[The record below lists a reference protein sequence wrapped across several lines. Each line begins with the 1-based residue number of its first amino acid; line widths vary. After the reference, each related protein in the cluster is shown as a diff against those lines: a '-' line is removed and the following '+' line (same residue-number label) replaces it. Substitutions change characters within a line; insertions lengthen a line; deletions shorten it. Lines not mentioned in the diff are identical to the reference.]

1 MRLLIDLPI
10 LISSPMQNQRNDRDQ
25 QIATSSPFHPWQRFF
40 SIAHQLR
47 YGLIFLVL
55 LSLLPTGGLLIYL
68 SFQAQIQQSRSL
80 QQERSQ
86 TAGGQIDNYLD
97 DLKRKLSYLAR
108 VKGLTNFQ
116 PQAQQNLL
124 EGLTRH
130 NDAYEAVA
138 ILNRKGQVVAS
149 VSPYEPLKLENPAN
163 SPLFIRAFKQQE
175 DYVSPVEI
183 NPQTQQPTTIMAV
196 PIRNQRDEVD
206 GVLLAQV
213 NLNFLWFVVSQTQVG
228 KTGYIYLVDERNFL
242 IAQKGSKP
250 ETFQIQDISKRPFF
264 QFLKASGNTK
274 RLNVYQGLKQV
285 EVLGASALVRSVN
298 WNVVV
303 ELPTAEA
310 YAPVYQMLSIM
321 GGSLA
326 VVTLVA
332 FGTGFLFIR
341 QIVVPLQGLTTAATE
356 LSAGQLDTR
365 VNIHSQNELGTLAI
379 AFNNM
384 ATQLEE
390 LITAVEVER
399 NFVSAILEIAGAL
412 VVVLDPQGKIVRFN
426 RACEQMTDYS
436 FSEVKGRYFWDL
448 FPNSDLAEQA
458 KTTFESLK
466 SGNFP
471 QQYEGSWMSKNQQLR
486 LIAWSDTALVDN
498 QGEIEYII
506 KTGIDITQRKQAEE
520 ELKASEQR
528 LSFIFRK
535 TSLAV
540 VEWDLNFKVTTW
552 NPAAEQIFG
561 YTATEAIGHHPAEL
575 IVPASARKVVDQIMN
590 ELLTQSQGIYS
601 VNENFTKNGKII
613 ICEWFNTPLVG
624 EAGKIV
630 GVASLALDITERK
643 QAEAALRQA
652 KEEAEVALKTLQ
664 QTQAQLIQAEKMSG
678 LGQLVAGVAHEINN
692 PVNFIYGNLSHTAD
706 YTQNLLKLIQLYQQT
721 YPTNT
726 QIQEKIEEFELDFIS
741 EDLPKIL
748 TSMKVGADRI
758 RQIVLSLRNFSRL
771 DEAEMK
777 PVDIHEGIDSTLMI
791 LQNRLKAN
799 PDHPAIEIVK
809 EYGDLPLVECYAGQ
823 LNQVFM
829 NILAN
834 AIDALENYDNQRS
847 PKDIQKNPS
856 RITIRTKLVTNE
868 TGPGYSKNVVIQFQD
883 NGSGMTET
891 VRQQVFN
898 PFFTTKPT
906 GKGTGLGLSISYQ
919 IVVDKHGGLLQC
931 FSQPHQGTEFR
942 IEIPVLQSGAV
953 ALVGK

>member
-1 MRLLIDLPI
+1 
-10 LISSPMQNQRNDRDQ
+10 MQNQRNDRALP
-25 QIATSSPFHPWQRFF
+25 IAKSSPSHPWPRFL

-80 QQERSQ
+80 QQARSQ
-86 TAGGQIDNYLD
+86 TAAGQIDNYLD

-116 PQAQQNLL
+116 PQAQQSLL

-149 VSPYEPLKLENPAN
+149 VSPYEPLNLENPAN

-183 NPQTQQPTTIMAV
+183 NPQTHEPKTILAV
-196 PIRNQRDEVD
+196 PIRNERDEVD
-206 GVLLAQV
+206 GVLLAEI
-213 NLNFLWFVVSQTQVG
+213 NLNFLWFIVSQTEVG
-228 KTGYIYLVDERNFL
+228 KTGYVYVVDERNFL

-250 ETFQIQDISKRPFF
+250 ETFQLEDISKRPFF
-264 QFLKASGNTK
+264 QFLKASQDTK

-310 YAPVYQMLSIM
+310 YAPVYQMLSVM

-326 VVTLVA
+326 LVTIVA
-332 FGTGFLFIR
+332 VGIGFVFIR
-341 QIVVPLQGLTTAATE
+341 QIVVPLQRLTTAATE
-356 LSAGQLDTR
+356 LSAGQLETR
-365 VNIHSQNELGTLAI
+365 LNIDSQNELGTLAI

-390 LITAVEVER
+390 LIKAVEVER

-412 VVVLDPQGKIVRFN
+412 VVVLDPQGQIVRFN
-426 RACEQMTDYS
+426 RACEQMTHYS
-436 FSEVKGRYFWDL
+436 FSEVKGRYIWDL
-448 FPNSDLAEQA
+448 FPNSDLARQA
-458 KTTFESLK
+458 KTTFESLQ

-471 QQYEGSWMSKNQQLR
+471 QQYEGSWMTKDQQLR
-486 LIAWSDTALVDN
+486 LIAWSDTALLDDR
-498 QGEIEYII
+498 GEIEYII
-506 KTGIDITQRKQAEE
+506 KTGIDITQRKQVEE
-520 ELKASEQR
+520 ELKASQQR
-528 LSFIFRK
+528 LSFLFRQ

-540 VEWDLNFKVTTW
+540 LEWDLNFKVTAW
-552 NPAAEQIFG
+552 NPAAEKIFG
-561 YTATEAIGHHPAEL
+561 YTAKEAIGHHAAEL
-575 IVPASARKVVDQIMN
+575 IVPASARKVVDQVLN
-590 ELLTQSQGIYS
+590 ELLSETRGRYN
-601 VNENFTKNGKII
+601 VNENITKDGKTI

-630 GVASLALDITERK
+630 GVGSFTLDITERK

-721 YPTNT
+721 YPTNA
-726 QIQEKIEEFELDFIS
+726 QIQEKIEEFELDYIS
-741 EDLPKIL
+741 EDLPKML

-799 PDHPAIEIVK
+799 PAHPAIEIVK
-809 EYGDLPLVECYAGQ
+809 EYGDLPRVECYAGQ

-847 PKDIQKNPS
+847 RKDIQTNPS

-868 TGPGYSKNVVIQFQD
+868 THSGYSKNVVIQVQD
-883 NGSGMTET
+883 NGPGMPET

-919 IVVDKHGGLLQC
+919 IVVDKHGGFIQC
-931 FSQPHQGTEFR
+931 FSQPHQGAEFR

-953 ALVGK
+953 AIVGK

>member
-1 MRLLIDLPI
+1 
-10 LISSPMQNQRNDRDQ
+10 MQNQRNERNERVLP
-25 QIATSSPFHPWQRFF
+25 IARSSRSHSWQRFF
-40 SIAHQLR
+40 SIANQLR

-68 SFQAQIQQSRSL
+68 SFQAQLQQSRSL

-86 TAGGQIDNYLD
+86 TAAGQIDNYLD

-116 PQAQQNLL
+116 PQAQQSLL

-138 ILNRKGQVVAS
+138 ILNRKGKVVAS
-149 VSPYEPLKLENPAN
+149 VSPYEPLNLENSAN

-183 NPQTQQPTTIMAV
+183 NPKTHQPTTILAV
-196 PIRNQRDEVD
+196 PIRNERDEVD

-213 NLNFLWFVVSQTQVG
+213 NLNFLWFVVSQTEVG
-228 KTGYIYLVDERNFL
+228 KTGYVYVVDERNFL

-250 ETFQIQDISKRPFF
+250 ETFQLQDISKRPFF
-264 QFLKASGNTK
+264 QFLKASEDTQ

-303 ELPTAEA
+303 ELPKAEA
-310 YAPVYQMLSIM
+310 YAPVYQMLSVM

-326 VVTLVA
+326 VVTIVA
-332 FGTGFLFIR
+332 VGIGFLFIR
-341 QIVVPLQGLTTAATE
+341 QIVVPLQHLTRAATE
-356 LSAGQLDTR
+356 LSAGQLETR
-365 VNIHSQNELGTLAI
+365 VNIDGQNELGTLAI

-390 LITAVEVER
+390 LITVVEVER

-412 VVVLDPQGKIVRFN
+412 VVVLDPQGQIVRFN

-448 FPNSDLAEQA
+448 FPNSDLAGLA
-458 KTTFESLK
+458 KTVFESLQ

-471 QQYEGSWMSKNQQLR
+471 QQYEGSWVSKDQQLR

-506 KTGIDITQRKQAEE
+506 KTGIDITERKQVEE

-540 VEWDLNFKVTTW
+540 VEWDLNFKVSTW
-552 NPAAEQIFG
+552 NPAAEKIFG

-575 IVPASARKVVDQIMN
+575 IVPASARKMVDQVMN
-590 ELLTQSQGIYS
+590 ELLIQSEGIYS
-601 VNENFTKNGKII
+601 INENITRNGKTI

-624 EAGKIV
+624 DAGNIV

-706 YTQNLLKLIQLYQQT
+706 YTQKLLNLIQLYQQT
-721 YPTNT
+721 YPITNA
-726 QIQEKIEEFELDFIS
+726 QIQEKIEEIELDFIS

-748 TSMKVGADRI
+748 SSMKVGADRI

-771 DEAEMK
+771 DEAEKK

-799 PDHPAIEIVK
+799 PAHPAIEIVK
-809 EYGDLPLVECYAGQ
+809 EYGDLPRVECYAGQ

-847 PKDIQKNPS
+847 AKDIPKNPS
-856 RITIRTKLVTNE
+856 RITIRTKLVTKE
-868 TGPGYSKNVVIQFQD
+868 TGPGHSKNVVIQIQD
-883 NGSGMTET
+883 NGPGITET
-891 VRQQVFN
+891 VIKQVFN
-898 PFFTTKPT
+898 PFFSTKPT

-919 IVVDKHGGLLQC
+919 IVVDKHGGSIQC
-931 FSQPHQGTEFR
+931 FSQPYEGTEFR
-942 IEIPVLQSGAV
+942 IEIPVLQSNAV

>member
-1 MRLLIDLPI
+1 
-10 LISSPMQNQRNDRDQ
+10 MQNQRNDRALP
-25 QIATSSPFHPWQRFF
+25 IAKSSPSHPWPRFL

-80 QQERSQ
+80 QEERSQ

-108 VKGLTNFQ
+108 VKGLTKFQ
-116 PQAQQNLL
+116 PQAQQSLL
-124 EGLTRH
+124 EGMIRH

-175 DYVSPVEI
+175 DYVSPVGI
-183 NPQTQQPTTIMAV
+183 NPQTNQPTTTLAV
-196 PIRNQRDEVD
+196 PIRNERDEVD

-213 NLNFLWFVVSQTQVG
+213 NLNFLWFIVSQTDVG
-228 KTGYIYLVDERNFL
+228 KTGYVYVVDERNFL
-242 IAQKGSKP
+242 IAQKGCKP
-250 ETFQIQDISKRPFF
+250 EKFQLQDISKRPFF

-274 RLNVYQGLKQV
+274 RLNVYPGLKQV

-310 YAPVYQMLSIM
+310 YAPVYQMLSVM

-326 VVTLVA
+326 VVTIVA
-332 FGTGFLFIR
+332 FGIGFLFIR

-412 VVVLDPQGKIVRFN
+412 VVVLDPQGQIVRFN

-448 FPNSDLAEQA
+448 FPNSDLAGLA

-466 SGNFP
+466 AGNFP
-471 QQYEGSWMSKNQQLR
+471 QQYEGSWRTKDRQLR
-486 LIAWSDTALVDN
+486 RIAWSATALLDDR
-498 QGEIEYII
+498 GEIEYII

-528 LSFIFRK
+528 LSFLFRQ

-540 VEWDLNFKVTTW
+540 LEWDLNFKVTAW
-552 NPAAEQIFG
+552 NPAAEKIFG
-561 YTATEAIGHHPAEL
+561 YTAKEAIGYHAAEL
-575 IVPASARKVVDQIMN
+575 IVPASARKVVDQVLN
-590 ELLTQSQGIYS
+590 ELLSDTRGRYS
-601 VNENFTKNGKII
+601 VNENITKDGKII

-624 EAGKIV
+624 DTGKIV
-630 GVASLALDITERK
+630 GVASLTLDISERK

-692 PVNFIYGNLSHTAD
+692 PVNFIYGNLSHTTD
-706 YTQNLLKLIQLYQQT
+706 YTQNLLKLIQLYQKT

-726 QIQEKIEEFELDFIS
+726 EIQEKIEEFELDFIS

-771 DEAEMK
+771 DEAEKK

-799 PDHPAIEIVK
+799 PERPAIEIVK
-809 EYGDLPLVECYAGQ
+809 EYGDLPRVECYAGQ

-868 TGPGYSKNVVIQFQD
+868 TGSGYSKNVVIQVQD

-891 VRQQVFN
+891 VIQQVFN

-919 IVVDKHGGLLQC
+919 IVVDKHGGFLQC

>member
-1 MRLLIDLPI
+1 MK
-10 LISSPMQNQRNDRDQ
+10 NQRNDRALP
-25 QIATSSPFHPWQRFF
+25 IAKSSPSHLWQPFF
-40 SIAHQLR
+40 SLANQLR

-80 QQERSQ
+80 QEERSQ
-86 TAGGQIDNYLD
+86 TAAGQIDNYLD

-116 PQAQQNLL
+116 PQAQQSLL
-124 EGLTRH
+124 EGLSRH

-183 NPQTQQPTTIMAV
+183 NRQTHEPKTILAV
-196 PIRNQRDEVD
+196 PIRNERDEVD

-213 NLNFLWFVVSQTQVG
+213 NLNFLWFIVSQTEVG
-228 KTGYIYLVDERNFL
+228 KTGYVYVVDERNFL
-242 IAQKGSKP
+242 IAQKARKP
-250 ETFQIQDISKRPFF
+250 ETFQLEDLSKRPFF
-264 QFLKASGNTK
+264 QFLKASQDTK
-274 RLNVYQGLKQV
+274 RLNVYQGLNQV

-298 WNVVV
+298 WKVVV

-310 YAPVYQMLSIM
+310 YAPVYQMLSVM
-321 GGSLA
+321 GGSWA
-326 VVTLVA
+326 VVTIVA
-332 FGTGFLFIR
+332 VGIGFLFIR
-341 QIVVPLQGLTTAATE
+341 QIVVPLERLTTAATE
-356 LSAGQLDTR
+356 LSAGQLETR
-365 VNIHSQNELGTLAI
+365 VNIDSQNELGTLAI

-384 ATQLEE
+384 AAQLEE
-390 LITAVEVER
+390 LIKAVEVER

-412 VVVLDPQGKIVRFN
+412 VVVLDPQGRIVRFN
-426 RACEQMTDYS
+426 RACEQMTYYS
-436 FSEVKGRYFWDL
+436 FSEVKGRYIWDL
-448 FPNSDLAEQA
+448 FPNSDLVGQA
-458 KTTFESLK
+458 KTAFESLQ

-471 QQYEGSWMSKNQQLR
+471 QQYEGSWVSKDQKLR
-486 LIAWSDTALVDN
+486 LIAWSDTALVDDR
-498 QGEIEYII
+498 GEIEYII

-528 LSFIFRK
+528 LSFLFRQ
-535 TSLAV
+535 SALAV
-540 VEWDLNFKVTTW
+540 VEWDLNFKVTAW

-561 YTATEAIGHHPAEL
+561 YTATEAIGHHAAEL
-575 IVPASARKVVDQIMN
+575 IVPASARKIVDQVMN
-590 ELLTQSQGIYS
+590 ELLSQVGGINS
-601 VNENFTKNGKII
+601 VNENITRDGKTI

-624 EAGKIV
+624 EGGKIV
-630 GVASLALDITERK
+630 GVASLTLDITERT

-664 QTQAQLIQAEKMSG
+664 QTQAQLLQAEKMSG

-721 YPTNT
+721 YPTNA
-726 QIQEKIEEFELDFIS
+726 QIEEKIEEFDLDYIS
-741 EDLPKIL
+741 EDLPKML

-799 PDHPAIEIVK
+799 PAHPAIEIVK

-834 AIDALENYDNQRS
+834 AIDALENYDNQ
-847 PKDIQKNPS
+847 PYTKDIPKNPN

-868 TGPGYSKNVVIQFQD
+868 TQPGYSKNVVIQVQD
-883 NGSGMTET
+883 NGPGMTET
-891 VRQQVFN
+891 VIQQVFN

-919 IVVDKHGGLLQC
+919 IVVDKHGGFIQC

-942 IEIPVLQSGAV
+942 IEIPVLQSGAL

>member
-1 MRLLIDLPI
+1 
-10 LISSPMQNQRNDRDQ
+10 MQNQRNDRALP
-25 QIATSSPFHPWQRFF
+25 IARSSRSHPWQRFF
-40 SIAHQLR
+40 SIANQLR

-55 LSLLPTGGLLIYL
+55 LSLLPTGGWLIYL

-86 TAGGQIDNYLD
+86 TAAGQIDNYLD

-116 PQAQQNLL
+116 PQAQQSLL

-130 NDAYEAVA
+130 NNAYEAVA
-138 ILNRKGQVVAS
+138 ILNGKGQVVAS

-183 NPQTQQPTTIMAV
+183 NPQTHQPTTILAV
-196 PIRNQRDEVD
+196 PIRNERDEVD
-206 GVLLAQV
+206 GVLLAEI
-213 NLNFLWFVVSQTQVG
+213 NLHFLWFVVSQTEVG
-228 KTGYIYLVDERNFL
+228 KTGYVYVVDERNFL

-250 ETFQIQDISKRPFF
+250 ETFKLQNIAQRPFF
-264 QFLKASGNTK
+264 QFLKASEDTK

-310 YAPVYQMLSIM
+310 YAPVYQMLSVM

-332 FGTGFLFIR
+332 VGIGYLFIR
-341 QIVVPLQGLTTAATE
+341 QIVVPLQRLTTAATK
-356 LSAGQLDTR
+356 LSAGQLETR
-365 VNIHSQNELGTLAI
+365 VNIDSQNELGKLAI

-412 VVVLDPQGKIVRFN
+412 VVVLDPKGQIVRFN

-448 FPNSDLAEQA
+448 FPNSDLAGLA

-466 SGNFP
+466 AGNFP
-471 QQYEGSWMSKNQQLR
+471 QQYEGSWISKDQQLR

-506 KTGIDITQRKQAEE
+506 KTGIDITQRKQVEE

-540 VEWDLNFKVTTW
+540 VEWDLNFKVTAW

-561 YTATEAIGHHPAEL
+561 YTATEAIGHHAAEL
-575 IVPASARKVVDQIMN
+575 IVPASARKVVDRVMN
-590 ELLTQSQGIYS
+590 ELLIETGGRYS
-601 VNENFTKNGKII
+601 LNENIKKDGKTI

-624 EAGKIV
+624 NAENIV

-706 YTQNLLKLIQLYQQT
+706 YTQNLLKLIQVYQQT
-721 YPTNT
+721 YPITT
-726 QIQEKIEEFELDFIS
+726 HIQEKIEEFELDFIS

-771 DEAEMK
+771 DEAEKK

-791 LQNRLKAN
+791 LQNRLKAK
-799 PDHPAIEIVK
+799 PDRPTIEIVK
-809 EYGDLPLVECYAGQ
+809 DYGDLPLVECYAGQ

-834 AIDALENYDNQRS
+834 AIDALENYNNQRS
-847 PKDIQKNPS
+847 AKDIQKNPS
-856 RITIRTKLVTNE
+856 RITIRTKLVRKE
-868 TGPGYSKNVVIQFQD
+868 TGPGHSQNVVIQIQD
-883 NGSGMTET
+883 NGPGITET
-891 VRQQVFN
+891 VIKQVFN
-898 PFFTTKPT
+898 PFFSTKPT

-919 IVVDKHGGLLQC
+919 IVVDKHGGSIQC
-931 FSQPHQGTEFR
+931 FSQPYEGAEFR
-942 IEIPVLQSGAV
+942 IEIPVLQNGSV

>member
-1 MRLLIDLPI
+1 
-10 LISSPMQNQRNDRDQ
+10 MQNQRNDRALP
-25 QIATSSPFHPWQRFF
+25 IARSSRSHPWQRFL
-40 SIAHQLR
+40 SIANQLR

-80 QQERSQ
+80 QEERSQ
-86 TAGGQIDNYLD
+86 TARGQIDNYLD
-97 DLKRKLSYLAR
+97 GLKQRLSYLAR

-116 PQAQQNLL
+116 PQAQQSLL

-138 ILNRKGQVVAS
+138 ILNRKGKVVAS

-163 SPLFIRAFKQQE
+163 SPLFIRAFKQHE
-175 DYVSPVEI
+175 DYVNPVEI
-183 NPQTQQPTTIMAV
+183 NPQTNQLTTILAV
-196 PIRNQRDEVD
+196 PIRNERDEVD

-213 NLNFLWFVVSQTQVG
+213 NLNFLWFVVSQTEVG
-228 KTGYIYLVDERNFL
+228 KTGYVYVVDERNFL
-242 IAQKGSKP
+242 IAQKARKP
-250 ETFQIQDISKRPFF
+250 ETFQLEDISKRPFF
-264 QFLKASGNTK
+264 QFLKASEDTK

-285 EVLGASALVRSVN
+285 KVLGASALVRSVK

-310 YAPVYQMLSIM
+310 YAPVYQMLSVM
-321 GGSLA
+321 GGSLMLVTIVA
-326 VVTLVA
+326 V
-332 FGTGFLFIR
+332 GIGYLFIRR
-341 QIVVPLQGLTTAATE
+341 QIVVPLQHLTTAATE
-356 LSAGQLDTR
+356 LSAGQLEAR
-365 VNIHSQNELGTLAI
+365 VNIDSQNELGTLAI
-379 AFNNM
+379 TFNNM

-390 LITAVEVER
+390 LIKAVEVER

-412 VVVLDPQGKIVRFN
+412 VVVLDPQGRIVRFN
-426 RACEQMTDYS
+426 RACEQTTHYS
-436 FSEVKGRYFWDL
+436 FSEVKGRYIWDL
-448 FPNSDLAEQA
+448 FPNSDLAGEA
-458 KTTFESLK
+458 KTTFESLQ

-471 QQYEGSWMSKNQQLR
+471 QQYEGSWVSKDQQLR
-486 LIAWSDTALVDN
+486 LIAWSDTALLDN

-528 LSFIFRK
+528 LSFLFRQ
-535 TSLAV
+535 SALAV
-540 VEWDLNFKVTTW
+540 LEWDLNFKVTAW
-552 NPAAEQIFG
+552 NPAAEKIYG
-561 YTATEAIGHHPAEL
+561 YTATEAIGHHAAEL
-575 IVPASARKVVDQIMN
+575 IVPASARKVVDRVMN
-590 ELLTQSQGIYS
+590 ELLSQVGGIYS
-601 VNENFTKNGKII
+601 VNENITKDGKTI

-630 GVASLALDITERK
+630 GVASLTLDITERT

-664 QTQAQLIQAEKMSG
+664 QTQAQLLQAEKMSG

-692 PVNFIYGNLSHTAD
+692 PVSFIYGNLSHTAD

-721 YPTNT
+721 YPTNA
-726 QIQEKIEEFELDFIS
+726 QIQEKIEEFDLDYIS

-809 EYGDLPLVECYAGQ
+809 EYGDLPRVECYAGL

-847 PKDIQKNPS
+847 RKDIQTNPS

-868 TGPGYSKNVVIQFQD
+868 TGPGCSKNVVIQIQD
-883 NGSGMTET
+883 NGPGMTET

-931 FSQPHQGTEFR
+931 FSQPNQGAEFR

-953 ALVGK
+953 AIVGK

>member
-1 MRLLIDLPI
+1 MK
-10 LISSPMQNQRNDRDQ
+10 NQRNERVLA
-25 QIATSSPFHPWQRFF
+25 IATSSPFHPRQRFF
-40 SIAHQLR
+40 SIANQLR

-68 SFQAQIQQSRSL
+68 SFQVQLQQSRSL

-86 TAGGQIDNYLD
+86 AAAGQIDNYLD

-116 PQAQQNLL
+116 PQAQQSLL

-183 NPQTQQPTTIMAV
+183 NPQTHEPKTLLAV
-196 PIRNQRDEVD
+196 PIRNERDEVD

-213 NLNFLWFVVSQTQVG
+213 KLNFLWFVVSQTEVG
-228 KTGYIYLVDERNFL
+228 KTGYVYVVDERNFL

-250 ETFQIQDISKRPFF
+250 ENFQLQDISKRPFF
-264 QFLKASGNTK
+264 QFLKASEDTK
-274 RLNVYQGLKQV
+274 RLNVYPGLKQV

-310 YAPVYQMLSIM
+310 YAPVYQMLSVM

-326 VVTLVA
+326 VVTMVA
-332 FGTGFLFIR
+332 VGIGFLFIR
-341 QIVVPLQGLTTAATE
+341 QIVVPLQHLTTAATE
-356 LSAGQLDTR
+356 LSAGKLEAR
-365 VNIHSQNELGTLAI
+365 VNIQNQNELGTLAS

-390 LITAVEVER
+390 LIKAVEVER

-426 RACEQMTDYS
+426 RACEQTTHYS
-436 FSEVKGRYFWDL
+436 FSEVKGRYIWDL
-448 FPNSDLAEQA
+448 FPNSDLAGQA
-458 KTTFESLK
+458 KFGFESLQ

-471 QQYEGSWMSKNQQLR
+471 QQSEGTWVNKDEQLR

-506 KTGIDITQRKQAEE
+506 KTGIDITERKQAEE

-528 LSFIFRK
+528 LSFLFRQ
-535 TSLAV
+535 TALAV
-540 VEWDLNFKVTTW
+540 VEWDLNLKITAW

-561 YTATEAIGHHPAEL
+561 YTALEAIGKDSAEL
-575 IVPASARKVVDQIMN
+575 IVPASARKVVDEIMN
-590 ELLTQSQGIYS
+590 ELLIQSQGIYS
-601 VNENFTKNGKII
+601 VNENITKNGKTI

-624 EAGKIV
+624 EAGNII
-630 GVASLALDITERK
+630 GVASLAVDITERK
-643 QAEAALRQA
+643 QAEVALRQA
-652 KEEAEVALKTLQ
+652 KEDAEVALKTLQ

-692 PVNFIYGNLSHTAD
+692 PVNFIYGNLIHTAE
-706 YTQNLLKLIQLYQQT
+706 YTQSLLELIQLYQQI
-721 YPTNT
+721 YPVIPA
-726 QIQEKIEEFELDFIS
+726 QIQEKIAEVELDFIS
-741 EDLPKIL
+741 EDLPKML
-748 TSMKVGADRI
+748 SSMKVGADRI

-799 PDHPAIEIVK
+799 PNHPTIEIVK

-834 AIDALENYDNQRS
+834 AIDALENYANQRS
-847 PKDIQKNPS
+847 AKDIKENPS
-856 RITIRTKLVTNE
+856 RITIRTQLVKNE
-868 TGPGYSKNVVIQFQD
+868 TQTPHSKNVVIQIQD
-883 NGSGMTET
+883 NGPGMTET
-891 VRQQVFN
+891 VRQQLFN
-898 PFFTTKPT
+898 PFFTTKPI

-919 IVVDKHGGLLQC
+919 IVVDKHGGSIQC
-931 FSQPHQGTEFR
+931 FSQPGQGAEFR
-942 IEIPVLQSGAV
+942 IEIPVLQSDTI

>member
-1 MRLLIDLPI
+1 MK
-10 LISSPMQNQRNDRDQ
+10 NQRQDRTQ
-25 QIATSSPFHPWQRFF
+25 QIATSSRSHPWQRFF
-40 SIAHQLR
+40 SIANQLR
-47 YGLIFLVL
+47 YNLIFLVL
-55 LSLLPTGGLLIYL
+55 LSILPTGGLLIYL

-86 TAGGQIDNYLD
+86 IAAGQIDNYLD
-97 DLKRKLSYLAR
+97 DLTQKLSYLAR

-116 PQAQQNLL
+116 HQVQQSLL

-138 ILNRKGQVVAS
+138 ILNQKGQVVTS

-175 DYVSPVEI
+175 DYVSYVEI
-183 NPQTQQPTTIMAV
+183 DPKTHQPTTILAV
-196 PIRNQRDEVD
+196 PIRNERDEVD
-206 GVLLAQV
+206 GVLLAKI
-213 NLNFLWFVVSQTQVG
+213 NLNFLWFVVSQTEVG
-228 KTGYIYLVDERNFL
+228 KTGYVYVVDERNFM

-250 ETFQIQDISKRPFF
+250 ETFQLQDISQRPFF
-264 QFLKASGNTK
+264 QFLKASEDTK

-285 EVLGASALVRSVN
+285 KVLGASTLIPSVN

-326 VVTLVA
+326 VVTILAV
-332 FGTGFLFIR
+332 GIGFLFIR
-341 QIVVPLQGLTTAATE
+341 QIVVPLQRLTTAATQ
-356 LSAGQLDTR
+356 LSAGQLETR
-365 VNIHSQNELGTLAI
+365 VNIDSQNELGTLAI

-412 VVVLDPQGKIVRFN
+412 VVVLDPQGQIVRFN
-426 RACEQMTDYS
+426 RACEQMTHYS
-436 FSEVKGRYFWDL
+436 FSEVKGRYIWEL
-448 FPNSDLAEQA
+448 FPNSDLAGLA
-458 KTTFESLK
+458 KTTFESLQ

-471 QQYEGSWMSKNQQLR
+471 QQYEGSWVSKDQQLTV
-486 LIAWSDTALVDN
+486 IAWSDTALVDN
-498 QGEIEYII
+498 RGEIGYII

-528 LSFIFRK
+528 LSCLFRQ
-535 TSLAV
+535 SALAI
-540 VEWDLNFKVTTW
+540 VEWDLNFKVRAW

-561 YTATEAIGHHPAEL
+561 YTAQEAIGHHVTEL
-575 IVPASARKVVDQIMN
+575 IVPASAREIVDQVMN
-590 ELLTQSQGIYS
+590 ELLIETGGIYS
-601 VNENFTKNGKII
+601 VNENITKNGKTI

-624 EAGKIV
+624 EGGKIV

-692 PVNFIYGNLSHTAD
+692 PVNFIYGNLSHTSD
-706 YTQNLLKLIQLYQQT
+706 YTQNLLELIQLYQQT

-726 QIQEKIEEFELDFIS
+726 QIQEKIEEFDLDYIS

-771 DEAEMK
+771 DEADKK

-791 LQNRLKAN
+791 LQNRLKAK
-799 PDHPAIEIVK
+799 PEHPAIEIFK

-834 AIDALENYDNQRS
+834 AIDALENYDNQRCL
-847 PKDIQKNPS
+847 KDIQKNPS

-868 TGPGYSKNVVIQFQD
+868 TQAGYSKNVVIQFQD
-883 NGSGMTET
+883 NGPGMTET

-919 IVVDKHGGLLQC
+919 IVVDKHGGLIQC
-931 FSQPHQGTEFR
+931 FSQPDQGTEFR

>member
-1 MRLLIDLPI
+1 MN
-10 LISSPMQNQRNDRDQ
+10 NQRNDRVLP
-25 QIATSSPFHPWQRFF
+25 IARSSRSHPWQRFL
-40 SIAHQLR
+40 SIANQLR

-55 LSLLPTGGLLIYL
+55 LSLLPTGGWLIYL

-86 TAGGQIDNYLD
+86 TAAGQIDDYLD
-97 DLKRKLSYLAR
+97 DLKQKLSYLAR

-116 PQAQQNLL
+116 PQVQQSLL

-138 ILNRKGQVVAS
+138 ILNRKGQVIAS
-149 VSPYEPLKLENPAN
+149 VSPYEPLKLENLAN

-183 NPQTQQPTTIMAV
+183 NPQTHQPSTILVV
-196 PIRNQRDEVD
+196 PIRNERDEVD

-213 NLNFLWFVVSQTQVG
+213 NLNFLWFVVSQTKVG
-228 KTGYIYLVDERNFL
+228 KTGYIYVVDERNFL

-250 ETFQIQDISKRPFF
+250 ETFEFQDISQRPFF
-264 QFLKASGNTK
+264 QFLKASEDTK
-274 RLNVYQGLKQV
+274 HLNVYRGLKQV
-285 EVLGASALVRSVN
+285 EVMGASTLIRSVN
-298 WNVVV
+298 WKVVV

-321 GGSLA
+321 EGSLA
-326 VVTLVA
+326 VVTIVA
-332 FGTGFLFIR
+332 VGIGYVFIR
-341 QIVVPLQGLTTAATE
+341 QIVVPLQRLTTAATE
-356 LSAGQLDTR
+356 LSAGQLETR

-390 LITAVEVER
+390 LIKAVEVER

-412 VVVLDPQGKIVRFN
+412 VVVLDPQGQIVRFN

-436 FSEVKGRYFWDL
+436 FSEVKGRYIWEL
-448 FPNSDLAEQA
+448 FPNSDLAGQA
-458 KTTFESLK
+458 KTGFESLK
-466 SGNFP
+466 AGKFP
-471 QQYEGSWMSKNQQLR
+471 QQYEGSWLSKDEQLR

-498 QGEIEYII
+498 LGEIEYII

-528 LSFIFRK
+528 LSFLFRQ
-535 TSLAV
+535 SALAV
-540 VEWDLNFKVTTW
+540 VEWDLNFQVTAW

-561 YTATEAIGHHPAEL
+561 YTATEAMGHHAAEL

-590 ELLTQSQGIYS
+590 ELLRQSQGIYS
-601 VNENFTKNGKII
+601 VNENITRNGKII

-624 EAGKIV
+624 DGENIV
-630 GVASLALDITERK
+630 GVASLALDITERQ

-664 QTQAQLIQAEKMSG
+664 QTQAQLIQAEKMSS

-748 TSMKVGADRI
+748 SSMKVGADRI

-771 DEAEMK
+771 DEAEKK

-799 PDHPAIEIVK
+799 PAHPAIEIVK

-868 TGPGYSKNVVIQFQD
+868 TQPRHCKNAVIQIQD
-883 NGSGMTET
+883 NGFGMTET

-919 IVVDKHGGLLQC
+919 IVVDKHGGSIEC
-931 FSQPHQGTEFR
+931 FSQPHQGTDFR

>member
-1 MRLLIDLPI
+1 
-10 LISSPMQNQRNDRDQ
+10 MQNQRNERVLP
-25 QIATSSPFHPWQRFF
+25 IARSSRSHPWQRFF
-40 SIAHQLR
+40 SIANQLR

-86 TAGGQIDNYLD
+86 TAAGQIDNYLD

-108 VKGLTNFQ
+108 VKGLTKFQ
-116 PQAQQNLL
+116 PQAQQSLL

-149 VSPYEPLKLENPAN
+149 VSPYEPLKLENPAT

-183 NPQTQQPTTIMAV
+183 NPKTHQPTTILAV
-196 PIRNQRDEVD
+196 PIRNERDEVD

-213 NLNFLWFVVSQTQVG
+213 NLNFLWFIVSQTQVG
-228 KTGYIYLVDERNFL
+228 KTGYVYVVDERNFL
-242 IAQKGSKP
+242 IAQKGSNP
-250 ETFQIQDISKRPFF
+250 EKFQIQDLSKRSLF
-264 QFLKASGNTK
+264 QFLKASEDTK
-274 RLNVYQGLKQV
+274 HLNVYQGLNQV

-310 YAPVYQMLSIM
+310 YAPVYQMLSVM
-321 GGSLA
+321 GGSL
-326 VVTLVA
+326 TLVTIVA
-332 FGTGFLFIR
+332 VGIGYLFIR
-341 QIVVPLQGLTTAATE
+341 QIVVPLQRLTTAATQ
-356 LSAGQLDTR
+356 LSAGELETR
-365 VNIHSQNELGTLAI
+365 VNSDSQNELGTLAI

-390 LITAVEVER
+390 LIKAVEVER

-412 VVVLDPQGKIVRFN
+412 VVVLDPQGQIVRFN

-436 FSEVKGRYFWDL
+436 FSEVKGRYIWEL
-448 FPNSDLAEQA
+448 FPNSDLAGQA
-458 KTTFESLK
+458 KTAFESLQ

-471 QQYEGSWMSKNQQLR
+471 QQYEGSWVSKDQQLR
-486 LIAWSDTALVDN
+486 LIAWSDTALVDDR
-498 QGEIEYII
+498 GEIEYII
-506 KTGIDITQRKQAEE
+506 KTGIDITQRKQVEE

-540 VEWDLNFKVTTW
+540 VEWDLNFKVTAW

-575 IVPASARKVVDQIMN
+575 VVPASARNVVDQIMN
-590 ELLTQSQGIYS
+590 NLLMQSQGIYS
-601 VNENFTKNGKII
+601 VNENFTKNGKTI

-624 EAGKIV
+624 DGGNIV

-726 QIQEKIEEFELDFIS
+726 QIQEKIEEFDLDYIS

-771 DEAEMK
+771 DEAEKK

-799 PDHPAIEIVK
+799 PAHPAIEIVK

-868 TGPGYSKNVVIQFQD
+868 TGPGHSKNVVIQIQD

-891 VRQQVFN
+891 VRQNVFN

-919 IVVDKHGGLLQC
+919 IVVDKHGGSIEC
-931 FSQPHQGTEFR
+931 FSQPHQGTEFL